1 MKVGRNFGCD
11 LGSRTKRSEA
21 KRCEA
26 MARECGAAQWRWRKC
41 ENASHAVGDMSMF
54 HQYQMI
60 FG

>member
-11 LGSRTKRSEA
+11 LGSRTKRSDGA
-21 KRCEA
+21 PV
-26 MARECGAAQWRWRKC
+26 ARQSAGHAVRKC

-54 HQYQMI
+54 HQYQLI